1 MSLTCHCE
9 SSFSG
14 HRMLHHRSNQ
24 FAAPSMRLA
33 ARHTGCRASRQ
44 TAPVTS
50 ARQQMLVHV
59 PPHPLI
65 KHWLAV
71 ARSKD
76 KPSCLDIPVETP
88 VGKADATIIDPASPV
103 KLIPVM
109 RAGMVL
115 LDQASSTLPMSET
128 YHVGLERDERT
139 LRARWYL
146 NKMPRKFKADDRI
159 LILDPMLATGGT
171 METVIEEVLNH
182 ALRRLSPNYP
192 GLNVYAAMIDSELD
206 RQGFIVPGLGDAGDR
221 AFGSH

>member
-1 MSLTCHCE
+1 
-9 SSFSG
+9 
-14 HRMLHHRSNQ
+14 
-24 FAAPSMRLA
+24 
-33 ARHTGCRASRQ
+33 
-44 TAPVTS
+44 
-50 ARQQMLVHV
+50 MLVHV

-76 KPSCLDIPVETP
+76 NPPAVFRSAVAELGRILIYEAMRDWVKTVDIPLETP

-103 KLIPVM
+103 KLIPIM
-109 RAGMVL
+109 RAGLVL
-115 LDQASSTLPMSET
+115 LDQAASTLPMSET

-146 NKMPRKFKADDRI
+146 NKMPRKFNADDRI

-171 METVIEEVLNH
+171 METVIEEVLNRGGSESFTKVISVVAAPE

-192 GLNVYAAMIDSELD
+192 SLNVYAAMIDSELD
-206 RQGFIVPGLGDAGDR
+206 RRGFIVPGLGDAGDR
-221 AFGSH
+221 AFGTH